1 VILDRRKT
9 LLVAGATLAMPGVIR
24 NRPAFAAAPM
34 LGPARPQFYRFQ
46 LGDFEVT
53 TLRDGAVQVDGPHPI
68 FGEDQPAEDVAA
80 FAEENFLPADRMEI
94 SFTPV
99 LVNTGEALVLFDSGN
114 VADRRPGA
122 GNLVAAIEAAG
133 YTADQVGVVV
143 ITHMHGDHIGGLMTD
158 GVPTYPNAA
167 YVTGEIEYDFWSHD
181 DRLSG
186 PTEGGARLVRSNV
199 VPLAETMRFIGD
211 EGEVVPG
218 ISAIAA
224 FGHTPGHMA
233 YHIESAGSRL
243 MLWADART
251 IMFSRCSSRTGTS
264 ASTWTRRRRSPR
276 AGDSS
281 TWPMPSGSRS
291 PATTCRSRPWA
302 SSTRRQ
308 TAVIAGFRPATS
320 CISSRNDGSGRRVR
334 QPLEHG
340 RRLGHEPRHQVG
352 RR

>member
-9 LLVAGATLAMPGVIR
+9 LLVAGATLAMPGLIR

-181 DRLSG
+181 DRLSR

-199 VPLAETMRFIGD
+199 VPLAEKMRFIGD

-243 MLWADART
+243 MLWADAANHYVLSVQQPDWHVRFD
-251 IMFSRCSSRTGTS
+251 MDKE
-264 ASTWTRRRRSPR
+264 AAVATRRRLFDMANAERIPVT
-276 AGDSS
+276 GYH
-281 TWPMPSGSRS
+281 MPF
-291 PATTCRSRPWA
+291 PAVGFVDTTADGGYRWVQA
-302 SSTRRQ
+302 SYQ
-308 TAVIAGFRPATS
+308 
-320 CISSRNDGSGRRVR
+320 
-334 QPLEHG
+334 LH
-340 RRLGHEPRHQVG
+340 L
-352 RR
+352 

>member
-9 LLVAGATLAMPGVIR
+9 LLVAGATLAMPGLIR

-243 MLWADART
+243 MLWADAANHYVLSVQQPDWHVRFD
-251 IMFSRCSSRTGTS
+251 MDKE
-264 ASTWTRRRRSPR
+264 AAVATRRRLFDMANAERIPVT
-276 AGDSS
+276 GYH
-281 TWPMPSGSRS
+281 MPF
-291 PATTCRSRPWA
+291 PAVGFVDTTADGGYRWVQA
-302 SSTRRQ
+302 SYQ
-308 TAVIAGFRPATS
+308 
-320 CISSRNDGSGRRVR
+320 
-334 QPLEHG
+334 LH
-340 RRLGHEPRHQVG
+340 L
-352 RR
+352 

>member
-94 SFTPV
+94 SFTPI

-243 MLWADART
+243 MLWADAANHYVLSVQQPDWHVRFD
-251 IMFSRCSSRTGTS
+251 MDKEE
-264 ASTWTRRRRSPR
+264 AVATRRRLFDMANAERIPVT
-276 AGDSS
+276 GYH
-281 TWPMPSGSRS
+281 MPF
-291 PATTCRSRPWA
+291 PAVGFVDTTADGGYRWVQA
-302 SSTRRQ
+302 SYQ
-308 TAVIAGFRPATS
+308 
-320 CISSRNDGSGRRVR
+320 
-334 QPLEHG
+334 LH
-340 RRLGHEPRHQVG
+340 L
-352 RR
+352 

>member
-243 MLWADART
+243 MLWADAANHYVLSVQQPDWHVRFD
-251 IMFSRCSSRTGTS
+251 MDKEE
-264 ASTWTRRRRSPR
+264 AVATRRRLFDMANAERIPVT
-276 AGDSS
+276 GYH
-281 TWPMPSGSRS
+281 MPF
-291 PATTCRSRPWA
+291 PAVGFVDTTADGGYRWVQA
-302 SSTRRQ
+302 SYQ
-308 TAVIAGFRPATS
+308 
-320 CISSRNDGSGRRVR
+320 
-334 QPLEHG
+334 LH
-340 RRLGHEPRHQVG
+340 L
-352 RR
+352 

>member
-34 LGPARPQFYRFQ
+34 LGPARPQSYRFQ

-143 ITHMHGDHIGGLMTD
+143 ITHMHGDHIGGMMTD

-243 MLWADART
+243 MLWADAANHYVLSVQQPDWHVRFD
-251 IMFSRCSSRTGTS
+251 MDKEE
-264 ASTWTRRRRSPR
+264 AVATRRRLFDMANAERIPVT
-276 AGDSS
+276 GYH
-281 TWPMPSGSRS
+281 MPF
-291 PATTCRSRPWA
+291 PAVGFVDTTADGGYRWVQA
-302 SSTRRQ
+302 SYQ
-308 TAVIAGFRPATS
+308 
-320 CISSRNDGSGRRVR
+320 
-334 QPLEHG
+334 LH
-340 RRLGHEPRHQVG
+340 L
-352 RR
+352 

>member
-9 LLVAGATLAMPGVIR
+9 LLVAGATLAMPGLIR

-80 FAEENFLPADRMEI
+80 FAEENFLPANRMEI

-158 GVPTYPNAA
+158 SVPTYPNAA

-243 MLWADART
+243 MLWADAANHYVLSVQQPDWHVRFD
-251 IMFSRCSSRTGTS
+251 MDKE
-264 ASTWTRRRRSPR
+264 AAVATRRRLFDMANAERIPVT
-276 AGDSS
+276 GYH
-281 TWPMPSGSRS
+281 MPF
-291 PATTCRSRPWA
+291 PAVGFVDTTADGGYRWVQA
-302 SSTRRQ
+302 SYQ
-308 TAVIAGFRPATS
+308 
-320 CISSRNDGSGRRVR
+320 
-334 QPLEHG
+334 LH
-340 RRLGHEPRHQVG
+340 L
-352 RR
+352 